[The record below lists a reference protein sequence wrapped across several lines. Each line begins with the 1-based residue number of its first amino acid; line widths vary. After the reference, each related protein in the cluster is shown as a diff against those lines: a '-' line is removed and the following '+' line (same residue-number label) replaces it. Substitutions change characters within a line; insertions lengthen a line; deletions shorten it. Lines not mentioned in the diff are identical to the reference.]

1 MSTVPT
7 VSRVLPKVA
16 KSAKN
21 LHLQYLLGIAGLGS
35 ACLGLY
41 FNSAANQ
48 EAAHLEAAKFK
59 LNQQETPRTIWGKDA
74 VSYPWYPSQLFPLI
88 SKGSPTG
95 KKITNSTS

>member
-21 LHLQYLLGIAGLGS
+21 LHLQYFVGMAGLGS

-41 FNSAANQ
+41 FNAASNQ
-48 EAAHLEAAKFK
+48 EAAHLDAAKLK
-59 LNQQETPRTIWGKDA
+59 LNLQEEPRTIWGKEA
-74 VSYPWYPSQLFPLI
+74 VSFPWYPS
-88 SKGSPTG
+88 
-95 KKITNSTS
+95 